1 MKFTIGIESKWSSD
15 LLKLVADETLKLNP
29 ARVIIVNS
37 GNFEAA
43 ITLVASGYPAK
54 QITCTDT
61 RRSPVEFGKFFS
73 GESKE
78 KAVTIVERMLGWI
91 VEENQQNEFLKRCAE
106 AMLEQE
112 QDGGGKVKKLA
123 ESLDA
128 TAAALK
134 GIKFFEHEAG
144 NVVENTN
151 EADVVVIVESIDSKR
166 GVTGWSWT
174 DYEST
179 MAASK
184 STFIIHDLSKR
195 PETELR
201 CIGMR
206 RSKSALGA
214 PSERILTNRE
224 IKRCY
229 VNRPV
234 HKLVR
239 PPWEPMTNQTITAG
253 SKLGLHICDGEH
265 AMYYR
270 NLWIHQLGVTDART
284 CFLMSCDGLV
294 MASIGIELDKVQ
306 RRQDK
311 WVYETY
317 GTPAQNMKYKRLG
330 KLMMMLLT
338 SYETGEWIK
347 NTFLRAT
354 DEIVGIRT
362 TSLCKNP
369 EHKIARGVLKTT
381 HREQQPNGLWK
392 LKFEAPWHD
401 LNLQQT
407 LAKWL
412 RDEAS
417 ATERKI

>member
-15 LLKLVADETLKLNP
+15 LLKLVVDETLKLNP
-29 ARVIIVNS
+29 KHVVIINA

-43 ITLVASGYPAK
+43 IALAASGYPAK
-54 QITCTDT
+54 QINCTDT
-61 RRSPVEFGKFFS
+61 RRSAVAFGNLFAGNSTETARSLVEKM
-73 GESKE
+73 
-78 KAVTIVERMLGWI
+78 IGWI

-112 QDGGGKVKKLA
+112 ADGSGKAKKLA
-123 ESLDA
+123 ESLA
-128 TAAALK
+128 ETAAALK
-134 GIKFFEHEAG
+134 GIKFIETEPTAEVWEG
-144 NVVENTN
+144 GT
-151 EADVVVIVESIDSKR
+151 DTVVIIESVDRKR
-166 GVTGWSWT
+166 GTEGWSWV
-174 DYEST
+174 DYESEL
-179 MAASK
+179 SQIE
-184 STFIIHDLSKR
+184 STIFIHDLSKK
-195 PETELR
+195 PDTQLR

-239 PPWEPMTNQTITAG
+239 PPWEPMTNQVITAK
-253 SKLGLHICDGEH
+253 SKLGLHFCDGEH

-270 NLWIHQLGVTDART
+270 NLWIHQLGVTDARS

-294 MASIGIELDKVQ
+294 MAAIGIELDKVQ

-317 GTPAQNMKYKRLG
+317 GTPAQNMRYKRLG

-392 LKFEAPWHD
+392 LKFEAVWHD
-401 LNLQQT
+401 QSLQQT